1 MDNLIA
7 VALKAIFDKFCKDA
21 PSIPVGDYNI
31 DETVTIRVCGTV
43 KKIRDEE
50 YTPTTSIPYKKAFE
64 MFLARMG
71 FQREVAMEALVK
83 CMIDAINGVRPAD
96 IGLEDYIS
104 VDEAEEIVQSGLE
117 RLPKKV
123 KKGKTFVD
131 ATMAVIDMEPSPSP
145 TLKGVAN
152 E

>member
-7 VALKAIFDKFCKDA
+7 FALKSLFEKVCKNS
-21 PSIPVGDYNI
+21 PSIPEGDYNI
-31 DETVTIRVCGTV
+31 DETVTIRVCGSL
-43 KKIRDEE
+43 KKIKDEE

-71 FQREVAMEALVK
+71 FQREVAMEALVL
-83 CMIDAINGVRPAD
+83 CMTDAINGVRPAD

-104 VDEAEEIVQSGLE
+104 VDEAEKIVQSGLE

-131 ATMAVIDMEPSPSP
+131 ATMAVVDMSSNPSP
-145 TLKGVAN
+145 TLKGCC
-152 E
+152 